1 MNFNYSMCNK
11 HPLFYF
17 QCLDGRERG
26 ECEVYVEEIVT
37 LLVGYI
43 NGLPN
48 RARQFNL
55 QYDKKSERR
64 MEEGREGRRV
74 GGKK

>member
-1 MNFNYSMCNK
+1 M
-11 HPLFYF
+11 
-17 QCLDGRERG
+17 
-26 ECEVYVEEIVT
+26 YVEEIVT

-43 NGLPN
+43 NGQPN

-64 MEEGREGRRV
+64 MEEGREERRV

>member
-1 MNFNYSMCNK
+1 M
-11 HPLFYF
+11 
-17 QCLDGRERG
+17 Q
-26 ECEVYVEEIVT
+26 VYVEEIVT

-43 NGLPN
+43 NGHPN
-48 RARQFNL
+48 RARKINL

-64 MEEGREGRRV
+64 MVEGREGRRV